1 MSKQQGELD
10 LRQFKDQI
18 AVITGAGNNG
28 IGWGIAKHAA
38 LELGMHVVLV
48 DLHMSVVDKACAQL
62 RELAPD
68 RQIVGVQCDV
78 TKIEEL
84 EKVAQVVNEEV
95 SDHAIGMVFA
105 NAGVIFNKT
114 ILNSPLEDWKT
125 TLDVNVIGVVATAK
139 FLCLFFNAN
148 RLRACFAPPP
158 PLEGLCVV
166 MEEPLLIKPA
176 NTPWSL

>member
-1 MSKQQGELD
+1 
-10 LRQFKDQI
+10 
-18 AVITGAGNNG
+18 
-28 IGWGIAKHAA
+28 
-38 LELGMHVVLV
+38 MHVVLV

-84 EKVAQVVNEEV
+84 ERVTQVVNEEV
-95 SDHAIGMVFA
+95 SGHAIGMVFA

-139 FLCLFFNAN
+139 VF
-148 RLRACFAPPP
+148 
-158 PLEGLCVV
+158 V
-166 MEEPLLIKPA
+166 PLL
-176 NTPWSL
+176 L